1 MAKGFPA
8 IALNPVKIKCP
19 RKCPDRTFDCHG
31 KCRKYAEY
39 RADCDNAIQ
48 QRTLKRDVDQAIGDA
63 MKRIPGK
70 RSI

>member
-1 MAKGFPA
+1 MAARMPD
-8 IALNPVKIKCP
+8 ISLNPVKIKCP
-19 RKCPDRTFDCHG
+19 RNCPDRTFDCHG

-39 RADCDNAIQ
+39 RADCDKEIQ
-48 QRTLKRDVDQAIGDA
+48 KRTRKREVDQAIGDA